1 MKRYRSIF
9 SCILALLIVFVVGC
23 GSPAVVEPPTYSSLQ
38 IEQIQKYSTEILT
51 LRDRMTNELATYIQQ
66 RQWVQVDNF
75 IHGPLGT
82 MLQTM
87 NYLTKNLLPNDQP
100 PARKLAREMFE
111 YLVDVGKAAKTG
123 NQAQAAASY
132 QKALGD
138 LDGFLDALPPEVL
151 GKSPA

>member
-1 MKRYRSIF
+1 MKRYRSVF
-9 SCILALLIVFVVGC
+9 SCILALLVAFVVGC
-23 GSPAVVEPPTYSSLQ
+23 GSPAVVEPPTYSSTQ
-38 IEQIQKYSTEILT
+38 IEQIQKYSTEIVA
-51 LRDRMTNELATYIQQ
+51 LRDRMTNELSTYIQQ
-66 RQWVQVDNF
+66 RKWVQVDNF

-100 PARKLAREMFE
+100 QARKLSREMFE

-132 QKALGD
+132 QKALDD
-138 LDGFLDALPPEVL
+138 LDVFLDAVPQAVL
-151 GKSPA
+151 GKPQA